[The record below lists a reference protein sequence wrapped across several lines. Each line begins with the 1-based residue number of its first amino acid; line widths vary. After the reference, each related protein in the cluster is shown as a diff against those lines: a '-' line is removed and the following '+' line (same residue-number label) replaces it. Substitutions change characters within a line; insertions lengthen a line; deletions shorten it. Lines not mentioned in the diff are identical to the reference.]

1 MARIA
6 QNLLLSRRSVAAAA
20 CTAVAAVAVGVAAG
34 QGGGASDA
42 APPQRAPV
50 CAHAS
55 KPIERPSEVPTALL
69 PARTVLTGARRQHG
83 VTFVSGVV
91 PLTFQEAVR
100 FYVTALPAAGYV
112 NGLGDA
118 EMDEA
123 ESFFT
128 GSALHGTWKVNGMAS
143 CPNAVVLTLYVKE

>member
-6 QNLLLSRRSVAAAA
+6 QSLFLTRRSIAAAA

-34 QGGGASDA
+34 QGGGPSDA
-42 APPQRAPV
+42 VPAAKAPA

-55 KPIERPSEVPTALL
+55 KPIGRPNEIPAALL
-69 PARTVLTGARRQHG
+69 PPRTVLTGARRQQG
-83 VTFVSGVV
+83 LTFVSGVV
-91 PLTFQEAVR
+91 PLTFQDAVR
-100 FYVTALPAAGYV
+100 FFFTALPVAGYV

-128 GSALHGTWKVNGMAS
+128 GSALHGKWKVNGIAS